1 MSSALPQKIY
11 ISRQQGTEVYR
22 YADDWGTVFKYG
34 TRVREN
40 EQVAMKLVAKYTDLP
55 LPKVFPED
63 SAYFTSVG
71 ILAMSQISGSP
82 LNASWDGLDE
92 HTKERVCINIWNLIA
107 KIRTIPK
114 QPEFSHLFQCS
125 ADGTS
130 TTFDPL
136 LNDLR
141 NSKISTPPDVLLED
155 ATMKARICQRFPD
168 MSHVFDVAA
177 DSSMV
182 FTPTPLKDDTAVRAR
197 IYQRYLYHNGRLHAE
212 DLPAM
217 LPRSNLS
224 VFTHGDIAPRNIM
237 VDQTHR
243 ITGILD
249 WERAGWYPDYWEYIN
264 IWKPSIDDDWQTWM
278 DRTAPRKWDR
288 SGINAARRVLF

>member
-1 MSSALPQKIY
+1 M
-11 ISRQQGTEVYR
+11 
-22 YADDWGTVFKYG
+22 
-34 TRVREN
+34 RES
-40 EQVAMKLVAKYTDLP
+40 EEVAMKLVAKYTDLP

-71 ILAMSQISGSP
+71 ILAMSRISGSP

-92 HTKERVCINIWNLIA
+92 HTKERVCTDIWNLIA

-114 QPEFSHLFQCS
+114 PPEFSHLFQCS
-125 ADGTS
+125 ADGTP

-141 NSKISTPPDVLLED
+141 NCGVSTPPDVLLED

-177 DSSMV
+177 DGSMI

-197 IYQRYLYHNGRLHAE
+197 IYQRYLYYNGRLHAE
-212 DLPAM
+212 DLPTM
-217 LPRSNLS
+217 LPRSDLS
-224 VFTHGDIAPRNIM
+224 VFTHADIAPRNIM
-237 VDQTHR
+237 VDQTHH

-249 WERAGWYPDYWEYIN
+249 WEAAGWYPDYWEYIN
-264 IWKPSIDDDWQTWM
+264 IWKPSNDYDWQTWM
-278 DRTAPRKWDR
+278 DRTAPRKWDC